1 MSSKNYIRGRAFEYQ
16 VMTWFRKRGYYCMR
30 AYGSKGLYDII
41 AIPPKPLDKDKWFNY
56 PLLIQAKLNGYVPP
70 KEREKL
76 SDEKWQGNVIIA
88 YRDDKHKMAFK
99 TVRGERLINDAFLI
113 RS

>member
-1 MSSKNYIRGRAFEYQ
+1 MNPFFVSVICLGDSSSSAKILI
-16 VMTWFRKRGYYCMR
+16 
-30 AYGSKGLYDII
+30 S
-41 AIPPKPLDKDKWFNY
+41 KPLGKDKWFNY

-88 YRDDKHKMAFK
+88 YRDKKHKMSFR
-99 TVRGERLINDAFLI
+99 TVKGERLINDAFLI
-113 RS
+113 RV

>member
-1 MSSKNYIRGRAFEYQ
+1 MRGRAFEYQ
-16 VMTWFRKRGYYCMR
+16 VMAWFRKRGYYCMR

-41 AIPPKPLDKDKWFNY
+41 AIPPKPLGKDKWFNY

-88 YRDDKHKMAFK
+88 YRDKKHKMSFRTMK
-99 TVRGERLINDAFLI
+99 GERLINDAFLI
-113 RS
+113 RV